1 MKIQAVIFDWA
12 GTTVDF
18 GCRAPVEAIREAFAA
33 FAVPLSSDEARAHMG
48 LPKREHIRATCMDAA
63 VAARWAEKYG
73 ARPTEAD
80 VERIYASFLPMQL
93 AAIEKYSRVIPGVAP
108 LVAQLRARGVRIG
121 STTGYTREMLEVVM
135 KRAACEGYA
144 PEASV
149 TPEEAGM
156 GRPAP
161 LMCYLNAVRLRVY
174 PLSAC
179 VKIGDTVS
187 DIEEGRNAGMWT
199 IGIAVTGNEVGLS
212 EEEWR
217 AIDEGERAR
226 RAEAARRRLLDAGAD
241 FVADRVGECEA
252 VLEEIE
258 RRLALGS

>member
-1 MKIQAVIFDWA
+1 MRIPAVIFDWA

-18 GCRAPVEAIREAFAA
+18 GCRAPVEAIREAFAS
-33 FAVPLSSDEARAHMG
+33 FGVPLSAGEARAHMG
-48 LPKREHIRATCMDAA
+48 LPKREHIRATCADAA
-63 VAARWAEKYG
+63 VAERWAAKHG
-73 ARPTEAD
+73 TRPRDVD
-80 VERIYASFLPMQL
+80 VERIYAAFLPMQL
-93 AAIEKYSRVIPGVAP
+93 AAIEKYSRMIPGVAS
-108 LVAQLRARGVRIG
+108 LVAHLRARGVRIG
-121 STTGYTREMLEVVM
+121 STTGYTREMLDLVM
-135 KRAACEGYA
+135 KRAACEGYL

-212 EEEWR
+212 EEEWQ
-217 AIDEGERAR
+217 ALDEGERER

-241 FVADRVGECEA
+241 FVADSVGECEA
-252 VLEEIE
+252 LLDEIE
-258 RRLALGS
+258 RRLAARA